1 MSKVKVTLIKSQ
13 SGSNERQRRILQ
25 ALGLGK
31 VNSTKEHEATLQI
44 NGMIR
49 KVLHLIKVE
58 NA

>member
-1 MSKVKVTLIKSQ
+1 MSKVKVTLVRSQ
-13 SGSNERQRRILQ
+13 SGSNERQRRVLQ

-31 VNSTKEHEATLQI
+31 VQSTVEHEATPQI